1 MISSGRLARTR
12 LAQWAEL
19 EPSLDGLSSVSAVV
33 DAIAVPIGASQ
44 EHSLLVT
51 QAVLRLA
58 SDDPLA
64 SRLIMQV
71 MVPIM
76 AKECFRSLRI
86 LESQGLRI
94 DDAELVTLVLG
105 SAADAIA
112 SLAGSTS
119 MYPLRVLRRR
129 MIKRL
134 VRRRDRL
141 VANSR
146 ELMQDHLP
154 EVVASTSVEPPAVLL
169 ARTLR
174 LAVGKGIVSQD
185 DAALVW
191 ASTHRGETSLTLA
204 SGNVREAERLRRRR
218 SRAQL
223 RLANHRDELF
233 EAIAV

>member
-1 MISSGRLARTR
+1 VISSGRLARSR
-12 LAQWAEL
+12 FAEWAEL
-19 EPSLDGLSSVSAVV
+19 EPSLDGLRSVSAIV

-44 EHSLLVT
+44 EHSLSVT

-64 SRLIMQV
+64 SRLMVQV

-76 AKECFRSLRI
+76 TKECFRSLRI
-86 LESQGLRI
+86 LESQGIRI

-105 SAADAIA
+105 SATDAVA

-146 ELMQDHLP
+146 ELMHDHLP
-154 EVVASTSVEPPAVLL
+154 EVAASTSVEPPAVLL

-185 DAALVW
+185 DAELVW
-191 ASTHRGETSLTLA
+191 ASTHRG
-204 SGNVREAERLRRRR
+204 
-218 SRAQL
+218 
-223 RLANHRDELF
+223 
-233 EAIAV
+233 